1 MSRRIC
7 LTAAFGVTLALSA
20 AAPFGCGSGGAADS
34 PVDAGAEAAP
44 MRPAPPL
51 TPPTGGDDASASSG
65 PDRLSATGLYADL
78 AARTLAPGVLH
89 FTPAHPLW
97 ADGAQKERFI
107 LLPPGA
113 KIDTTDMDNWVF
125 PVGTKL
131 WKSFHV
137 DGKLV
142 ETRFLWKRD
151 AAPGSGSWWKAAYL
165 WEADGSD
172 ATVKPDGVPSAL
184 GTTHDVPSQTDC
196 VYCHENVRDV
206 AIGFSAFELS
216 SPRAGVADAGAA
228 DAGADDAG
236 APPEGTG
243 LLLSLAASGIFTTPP
258 AADFAVPGTGNPHD
272 VLAYFHGNCGFC
284 HKKDGKLQDQTALRL
299 RLLTTDTTP
308 EVTGAYTTP
317 IHLKMRH
324 VMAPDIDEGV
334 VPGQPEKSQ
343 LYMRMISDTVRMPPK
358 GTKVVDP
365 YGSGIVR
372 DWILALPPP

>member
-1 MSRRIC
+1 MRGRMRTTTV
-7 LTAAFGVTLALSA
+7 LGLALGLSA
-20 AAPFGCGSGGAADS
+20 AAPFGCGAGSA
-34 PVDAGAEAAP
+34 VDAPADAATAEAAP
-44 MRPAPPL
+44 PKIPPAPPNG
-51 TPPTGGDDASASSG
+51 TEDASVASG
-65 PDRLSATGLYADL
+65 PERLSATGLYADF
-78 AARTLAPGVLH
+78 ASRTLTAGVVR

-113 KIDTTDMDNWVF
+113 KIDTSDMNAWVF

-131 WKSFHV
+131 WKTFRV

-142 ETRFLWKRD
+142 ETRFMWKR
-151 AAPGSGSWWKAAYL
+151 AAPPGSDSWWKAAYL

-172 ATVKPDGVPSAL
+172 AIVKPDGVPSAL

-196 VYCHENVRDV
+196 VYCHENVRDA

-216 SPRAGVADAGAA
+216 SPRAGLT

-236 APPEGTG
+236 TPPEGTG
-243 LLLSLAASGIFTTPP
+243 LLLSLAAQGNFTTPP
-258 AADFAVPGTGNPHD
+258 SADFVVPGTGNVRD

-284 HKKDGKLQDQTALRL
+284 HKKDGKLEQQSALRL

-324 VMAPDIDEGV
+324 VMAPDISEGV

-372 DWILALPPP
+372 DWILALPP

>member
-1 MSRRIC
+1 VSGRIW
-7 LTAAFGVTLALSA
+7 LTAVFGLALGVSA
-20 AAPFGCGSGGAADS
+20 SAPFGCGSGSSAD
-34 PVDAGAEAAP
+34 PPADAGSEQTP
-44 MRPAPPL
+44 
-51 TPPTGGDDASASSG
+51 TPPTPPSPPTGDEDASLAPSG
-65 PDRLSATGLYADL
+65 PQRLSETGLYADL
-78 AARTLAPGVLH
+78 ASRTLAPGVLR

-113 KIDTTDMDNWVF
+113 KIDTSDMDAWVF

-131 WKSFHV
+131 WKAFRV

-142 ETRFLWKRD
+142 ETRFLWKRGSS
-151 AAPGSGSWWKAAYL
+151 PGSDSWWKAAYV

-172 ATVKPDGVPSAL
+172 AIVKPDGVPSAS

-216 SPRAGVADAGAA
+216 SPRAGATDGGVDE
-228 DAGADDAG
+228 AG

-243 LLLSLAASGIFTTPP
+243 LLLSLAAQGIFTTPP
-258 AADFAVPGTGNPHD
+258 NADFAVPGSGGVRD

-284 HKKDGKLQDQTALRL
+284 HKKDGKLQDQSALRL

-324 VMAPDIDEGV
+324 VMPPDIDEGV
-334 VPGQPEKSQ
+334 VPGQPERSQ
-343 LYMRMISDTVRMPPK
+343 LYLRMISDTVRMPPK

-365 YGSGIVR
+365 YGSGLVR
-372 DWILALPPP
+372 DWILALPP